1 MAKASITELKDTS
14 DVKQFTTFKVGENLF
29 GLDVISTQEVT
40 KFLPMTNI
48 PLAPFYVHG
57 LINLRGQI
65 ATALS
70 LRDLFDIDKKN
81 SPVEPMNV
89 ICQGDGVLFSLLVDQ
104 IGDVLSVSED
114 LFEPIIESSNNTA
127 SKYMTGV
134 YKIPGALL
142 SILNVNKII
151 DVLQK

>member
-1 MAKASITELKDTS
+1 MAKKKTTKTAPAVT
-14 DVKQFTTFKVGENLF
+14 KQFTTFTVGGNLF
-29 GLDVISTQEVT
+29 GLDVVSIQEVT
-40 KFLPMTNI
+40 KFLPMTQV

-70 LRDLFDIDKKN
+70 LRDLFDIKTKGPD
-81 SPVEPMNV
+81 EPMNV

-104 IGDVLSVSED
+104 IGDVLSVSDD
-114 LFEPIIESSNNTA
+114 LFEPISESSNSSA
-127 SKYMTGV
+127 SKYMSGV
-134 YKIPGALL
+134 FKIPGALL
-142 SILNVNKII
+142 SILDVTKII